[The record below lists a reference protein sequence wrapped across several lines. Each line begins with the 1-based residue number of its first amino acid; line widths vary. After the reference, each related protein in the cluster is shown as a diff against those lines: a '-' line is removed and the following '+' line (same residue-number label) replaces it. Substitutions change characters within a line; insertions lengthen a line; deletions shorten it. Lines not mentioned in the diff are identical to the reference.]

1 MLLNRLDRIQGTT
14 SLDVIKS
21 MPLEYFDIQSSTD
34 ANNSDRTYYQT
45 YRLKKIISE
54 KIIGL
59 NDFSIKP
66 DRNIISFDITAKFK
80 PKLYTELINRFS
92 IEEYINHLNS
102 FGFIT
107 LDVDNFI
114 KYSKI
119 SLVHST
125 KDVKLENDANEY
137 LNLLKHACSLNSKKI
152 EALEYNHNLVI
163 SKRCIS
169 NPQRLTCYSKF
180 DELSRNKLYN
190 KQLVGLTSSKI
201 LDDFKNVL
209 RFELEISRKRNICKL
224 FNIQDNKLVSI
235 LNSNT
240 VPVVDVYNKLIGEL
254 GEAI

>member
-1 MLLNRLDRIQGTT
+1 MLLNRFDKIQGTT
-14 SLDVIKS
+14 SSNVIQDIS
-21 MPLEYFDIQSSTD
+21 LEYFDIQSSTD

-45 YRLKKIISE
+45 YRLKKIVSE

-59 NDFSIKP
+59 NDFSIKL
-66 DRNIISFDITAKFK
+66 DRNILSFDITGKFK

-114 KYSKI
+114 KYSTI

-125 KDVKLENDANEY
+125 KDIKLDGDAKDY
-137 LNLLKHACSLNSKKI
+137 LNLLKHVCSLNSKKI
-152 EALEYNHNLVI
+152 EAKEYKHNLVI
-163 SKRCIS
+163 SRKCIS

-190 KQLVGLTSSKI
+190 KQLVELTSSKI

-209 RFELEISRKRNICKL
+209 RFELEISGKRNICKL
-224 FNIQDNKLVSI
+224 FNIQDNKLSSI

-240 VPVVDVYNKLIGEL
+240 VPVVDVYNKLTGEL